1 LARGK
6 YLNTEIIDIFRDFA
20 DMSTAIVDRARRLG
34 PDTVLSFYTE
44 AMIEWFKF
52 LEMRMC

>member
-1 LARGK
+1 MARGK

-52 LEMRMC
+52 LR